1 MKSASFGVAAGDMD
15 PSPRVSS
22 LVRPSSRD
30 VAVSENW
37 SRARSSSGLFCYDT
51 ELTLDLAVTPA
62 PCLRPDNTSSGQ
74 LVNPAPYL
82 RPDHTSSGQL
92 PQRESR
98 RTDGRSPGQSECVSA
113 SSGQTV
119 TPAPC
124 RLDNTSPGQLPHLE
138 SRRTDGRS
146 PGQSERVSTR
156 SEQSPQLESRR
167 KVTLSPGQSECVN
180 ASSGQTGTSAPG
192 RLDNTSSGQVQHL
205 ESQRTIG
212 RSPGQ
217 SERVYTSAGQMPQ
230 RRLAHLSSGQTGR
243 VNMSPGLHSRR
254 CACVNFGLPP
264 GLLSA
269 TPGPPRAS
277 SSPAPATAET
287 RRREDL
293 NRRVSTPRPVSFD
306 RRITPARGH
315 GRATLLGFPRD
326 GHATARRGDIDGA
339 IERLIASSRP
349 RSSSQP
355 PN

>member
-1 MKSASFGVAAGDMD
+1 MD
-15 PSPRVSS
+15 PSQRVSS
-22 LVRPSSRD
+22 LVRSSCRD
-30 VAVSENW
+30 VAVSETW
-37 SRARSSSGLFCYDT
+37 SRARLSSGQDCS
-51 ELTLDLAVTPA
+51 VSV
-62 PCLRPDNTSSGQ
+62 LRPDNTSCGQWPHLESRRTDGRSPGQSERVSTGSGQ
-74 LVNPAPYL
+74 LPQRRSVYLSSGQSERVSARSGQPVNPAPYL

-92 PQRESR
+92 PHR
-98 RTDGRSPGQSECVSA
+98 
-113 SSGQTV
+113 
-119 TPAPC
+119 
-124 RLDNTSPGQLPHLE
+124 E

-293 NRRVSTPRPVSFD
+293 TRRVSTPRPVSFD

-326 GHATARRGDIDGA
+326 GHATARRGDIDGT